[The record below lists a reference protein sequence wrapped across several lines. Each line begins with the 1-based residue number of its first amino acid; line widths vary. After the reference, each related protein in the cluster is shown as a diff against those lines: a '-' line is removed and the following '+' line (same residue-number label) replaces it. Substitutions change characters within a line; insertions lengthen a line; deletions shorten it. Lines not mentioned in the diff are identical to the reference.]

1 MKKLLIISH
10 TPHVFNSG
18 KSYGWGPTVKEI
30 NFLSNYFQIE
40 HIAPVHRLT
49 EVPKSFLQVVE
60 KVRLIPTRDRGGKT
74 VFAKL
79 RVTFDSI
86 QYASL
91 ILWRIRHCDLVHVRC
106 PSNISL
112 VALIVLLFLFRKPK
126 WIKYAGD
133 WHPKQDYLSYWLQR
147 FLIRNFIVNQVA
159 TVNDI
164 SEGNPTIF
172 HSFNPSYSLSELH
185 GINSQQKPQW
195 PNQMNILFVG
205 SLSKNKGVDLLIEGI
220 RITLNQLGK
229 APGMQVK
236 IIGDGP
242 ELVRLKELTEKY
254 QLNEVINF
262 EGWKSGNELKEYYCN
277 AHLIVLPS
285 RGEGWPKVISEAMA
299 YGVVPIVS
307 DVSSIKEILKSFE
320 VGTVV
325 TDFLPATYSKAVRG
339 YVENPSKWTSESSKA
354 MTTVINFT
362 YEHWATRLFKLFEE
376 QLSFKVTP
384 NDPQQGGRVSQ

>member
-10 TPHVFNSG
+10 TPHVVSSG

-40 HIAPVHRLT
+40 HIAPVHGLE
-49 EVPKSFLQVVE
+49 EVPKSYLQVAG

-74 VFAKL
+74 VIAKL
-79 RVTFDSI
+79 RVTFDSL
-86 QYASL
+86 QYAYL
-91 ILWRIRHCDLVHVRC
+91 ILSRIRHCDMVHVRC

-112 VALIVLLFLFRKPK
+112 VALIVLLFFFRKPK

-147 FLIRNFIVNQVA
+147 FLIRNFIANQVA

-164 SEGNPTIF
+164 SERNPAIF

-185 GINSQQKPQW
+185 GINSQQKPPW

-229 APGMQVK
+229 APGMKVQ

-242 ELVRLKELTEKY
+242 ELVRLKELVEKF
-254 QLNEVINF
+254 QLNEVVYF
-262 EGWKSGNELKEYYCN
+262 EGWKSGNELKEYYRN

-285 RGEGWPKVISEAMA
+285 RGEGWPKVISEAMV

-307 DVSSIKEILKSFE
+307 DVSSIKEILKRFD

-325 TDFLPATYSKAVRG
+325 DDFLPATYAKAIRD
-339 YVENPSKWTSESSKA
+339 YVANPSKWTSESSKA
-354 MTTVINFT
+354 MATVVNFT
-362 YEHWATRLFKLFEE
+362 YEHWATRLFNLFEE
-376 QLSFKVTP
+376 HLLFKVTT
-384 NDPQQGGRVSQ
+384 NDPQQGGRVSL